1 MGAHVQGGCKE
12 AWSFKLG
19 VGEFLLVGGRTLGE
33 REQACRPYLEGNKL
47 RSDWCRFEAA
57 YKGSF
62 LCKAFSNSQGKVKGT
77 LVSREKGAHSSRG
90 AFLKEP
96 FAKLERSLQS
106 VTGSFVLYS
115 LLYLLLEELH
125 MYTSL

>member
-1 MGAHVQGGCKE
+1 VQGIFNQPK
-12 AWSFKLG
+12 K
-19 VGEFLLVGGRTLGE
+19 
-33 REQACRPYLEGNKL
+33 
-47 RSDWCRFEAA
+47 
-57 YKGSF
+57 
-62 LCKAFSNSQGKVKGT
+62 SQGRKHLQARTRK
-77 LVSREKGAHSSRG
+77 EGAHSSRG

-125 MYTSL
+125 IYTSL